1 MYDSDYALTCNT
13 ATPYVANTL
22 NKIHC
27 IKIFF
32 KISLLHLVKIKIM
45 VLGLQYEVMTLTD
58 LDPNIEYRIGIPF

>member
-13 ATPYVANTL
+13 AISYVANTL
-22 NKIHC
+22 NKLRC

-32 KISLLHLVKIKIM
+32 KNSLLHFVKIKIM

-58 LDPNIEYRIGIPF
+58 LDPNIEYRIGIPI